1 MQSQVNLI
9 MNASNIRRR
18 EARRRTDLARDRNEA
33 AFTLIELLVVIA
45 IIAILASMLLPA
57 LARAKGEAQKIK
69 CAANLKQIGL
79 AMILYVDDNR
89 DKLPDQFTVQGDNG
103 SATWI
108 VYKRLIK
115 PYLGLTSSNNL
126 LHASSNDLVF
136 ACPTDYGFPAL
147 ARDYPAYKDPTQDYS
162 SYIFNGVNWAPN
174 IGGKTLSSILSP
186 TKTVLNCEYSAHGP
200 VDWHKK
206 KRRDQLRENKAQ
218 SMVCFVDGHVKN
230 TRIYYDRR
238 NGPWEYN
245 PPTNDMTFEYVW
257 SEPK

>member
-1 MQSQVNLI
+1 
-9 MNASNIRRR
+9 MNYRN
-18 EARRRTDLARDRNEA
+18 ARPSAVGSMIQRAIDRARA

-57 LARAKGEAQKIK
+57 LARAKAEAQKIK
-69 CAANLKQIGL
+69 CTANLKQIGL
-79 AMILYVDDNR
+79 AMLMYVDDSR
-89 DKLPDQFTVQGDNG
+89 DKLPDQNTVQGNNG

-115 PYLGLTSSNNL
+115 PYLGLMSTNNP
-126 LHASSNDLVF
+126 SSNDVVF
-136 ACPTDYGFPAL
+136 RCPSDYGFPAL
-147 ARDYPAYKDPTQDYS
+147 DRDYPAYKDLTQDYS
-162 SYIFNGVNWAPN
+162 SYIFNGVYWAPN
-174 IGGKTLSSILSP
+174 IGGKTLSSIRTP

-206 KRRDQLRENKAQ
+206 KRKDQLRENKAQ
-218 SMVCFVDGHVKN
+218 SFVYFVDGHVKN
-230 TRIYYDRR
+230 TKIYYDRR

-257 SEPK
+257 SEDK